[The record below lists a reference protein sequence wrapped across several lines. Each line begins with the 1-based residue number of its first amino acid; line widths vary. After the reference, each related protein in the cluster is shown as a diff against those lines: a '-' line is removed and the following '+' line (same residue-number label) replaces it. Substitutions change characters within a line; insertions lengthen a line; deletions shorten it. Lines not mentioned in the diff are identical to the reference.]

1 VNVGTNL
8 VLPTVFEDL
17 DNIPRPQGSAYDI
30 GCYEFTGTTE
40 VVQANIPKS
49 FKLFQNYPNPFNPTT
64 KIEFQLANSGF
75 VSLKVYNVLGNEIKT
90 LLNKEMSAGNYEV
103 TFDGSEFSSGIYFVR
118 LEQDSFIQTIKMT
131 LMR

>member
-1 VNVGTNL
+1 
-8 VLPTVFEDL
+8 L

-40 VVQANIPKS
+40 VVQENIPKS

-75 VSLKVYNVLGNEIKT
+75 VTLKVYNALGNEVAT
-90 LLNKEMSAGNYEV
+90 LVNEYRLVGKNEIL
-103 TFDGSEFSSGIYFVR
+103 FDASGLASGIYFYQLR
-118 LEQDSFIQTIKMT
+118 AENYTSTKKMI
-131 LMR
+131 LLK